1 MNTFKL
7 DRAVF
12 VSGLHWQIL
21 TGKPSAFKSEIKDL
35 AKQLS
40 FDLAVVRK
48 TGVPQVGLG
57 ALNEGGGVGMFSAA
71 AIISKTVEVES
82 NQRDFICAT
91 KVPDGRFLYVCQ
103 SEGVILADGDFIGTA
118 EDVRSRMLED
128 LSVGKAWEAVFAPI
142 EWGLSGSSERDF
154 VDFLPQK
161 KGKVD
166 LNHSW
171 WALRRVE
178 MSVFAP
184 LKKMLF
190 PLLGVAVL
198 GAGAYGYKA
207 WQAEQAEAARLAAAA
222 SGDAAAP
229 PPPPP
234 WTTKPRATAAIGACL
249 EAINK
254 VNTFWPGNWSPVS
267 ASCNVASGSM
277 TVSWKRGE
285 YGWAKHLLEI
295 EPRATITPDGAMAS
309 LVIPVQVTVE
319 GANEDLV
326 AEHIRSAQMNNAA
339 QELRVQ
345 FSMAPPAAPAVL
357 PGAAAQQ
364 AAPVQSW
371 HDLAWLLKAN
381 GLSPDSLIPA
391 FDGPGFRVGSVTALF
406 DSGKISWEIEGV
418 QYVQ

>member
-1 MNTFKL
+1 MDTFKL

-40 FDLAVVRK
+40 FDLAVLRN

-57 ALNEGGGVGMFSAA
+57 AINEGGGVGLLSAA
-71 AIISKTVEVES
+71 AVVSKTVEVES
-82 NQRDFICAT
+82 NQRDFICAA
-91 KVPDGRFLYVCQ
+91 KLPDGRFLYVCQ
-103 SEGVILADGDFIGTA
+103 SEGVILADGDFISSA

-128 LSVGKAWEAVFAPI
+128 LSVGKTWEAVFAPI

-154 VDFLPQK
+154 VDFLPRK
-161 KGKVD
+161 NGKAD

-171 WALRRVE
+171 WALKRVE
-178 MSVFAP
+178 MSPFAP
-184 LKKMLF
+184 MKKLAL
-190 PLLGVAVL
+190 PLVAIAAL
-198 GAGAYGYKA
+198 GAGVYGFQV

-234 WTTKPRATAAIGACL
+234 WTTKPRASAVVGACMS
-249 EAINK
+249 AFGK
-254 VNTFWPGNWSPVS
+254 VGTFWPGNWSPTS
-267 ASCNVASGSM
+267 AACNVAAGSL
-277 TVSWKRGE
+277 TLSWKRGE

-295 EPRATITPDGAMAS
+295 VPDATIAPDGALAT
-309 LVIPVQVTVE
+309 LVIPLQLGVE
-319 GANEDLV
+319 KADEALV
-326 AEHIRSAQMNNAA
+326 AERVRSAQMNNAA

-345 FSMAPPAAPAVL
+345 FSMAPPAPAAVL
-357 PGAAAQQ
+357 PGAASTP
-364 AAPVQSW
+364 APVQAW
-371 HDLAWLLKAN
+371 HELAWLLKAN
-381 GLSPDSLIPA
+381 GLSPESLVPA

-406 DSGKISWEIEGV
+406 DGGKISWEIEGV